1 MNIYSIFTIWVIGV
15 ILLAI
20 KNIRYA
26 LAVGLV
32 LPLLIPP
39 IVKFPYFI
47 PLNTYNIII
56 FILLIFSIPHI
67 KKTPCSYKLKSYLI
81 NFSLYIVITSTIAS
95 IGNFTLSEQIKNLTL
110 FFAEYLLLTYCFL
123 YIKFDKKS
131 ITFFNY
137 SLVAAIIVIFIY
149 GVINYITKIN
159 LYITFLT
166 NLVGSDDM
174 ASMFQNEERG
184 IIEGR
189 ISSTFIHPLLLGQM
203 MLLCFSYLFYQ
214 LKDKINKLLY
224 FLILIAIAILCFLCG
239 SRSAFFPLFFVITVY
254 LVYCIKLKKIIKYL
268 AGVFI
273 GLLLISPF
281 LSDEATDTF
290 KSMIFIWD
298 QKASEKIDIKG
309 SSIEGRKSQ
318 LDAAF
323 NLIQGNPILGNG
335 IGFVQKYGADND
347 DLLGAESIILQK
359 LVDNGILGLFVYF
372 IFYFYSF
379 KYVYKKCKTN
389 FQKASVVSLSGSY
402 FFSLLTNGV
411 GYSSF
416 TYYGILLLLTYNV
429 INIQKKGNHEINDL
443 YTSI

>member
-1 MNIYSIFTIWVIGV
+1 M
-15 ILLAI
+15 
-20 KNIRYA
+20 
-26 LAVGLV
+26 
-32 LPLLIPP
+32 
-39 IVKFPYFI
+39 
-47 PLNTYNIII
+47 
-56 FILLIFSIPHI
+56 
-67 KKTPCSYKLKSYLI
+67 
-81 NFSLYIVITSTIAS
+81 
-95 IGNFTLSEQIKNLTL
+95 
-110 FFAEYLLLTYCFL
+110 
-123 YIKFDKKS
+123 
-131 ITFFNY
+131 
-137 SLVAAIIVIFIY
+137 
-149 GVINYITKIN
+149 
-159 LYITFLT
+159 
-166 NLVGSDDM
+166 
-174 ASMFQNEERG
+174 
-184 IIEGR
+184 
-189 ISSTFIHPLLLGQM
+189 
-203 MLLCFSYLFYQ
+203 
-214 LKDKINKLLY
+214 
-224 FLILIAIAILCFLCG
+224 
-239 SRSAFFPLFFVITVY
+239 
-254 LVYCIKLKKIIKYL
+254 
-268 AGVFI
+268 
-273 GLLLISPF
+273 ISPF

-429 INIQKKGNHEINDL
+429 INIQKKDNHEINYL
-443 YTSI
+443 HTSI